1 VCCVYRPANHGQM
14 AGSSARSLDKLL
26 SMSGVEHLSVSG
38 VSALLLNGL
47 GKNEKN
53 VKFQIIF

>member
-1 VCCVYRPANHGQM
+1 M